1 MAMMIETMV
10 ISIILGK
17 LRGGKLANLAD
28 ISLEK
33 WGFIP
38 AGFFLSYISIYLITQ
53 GNSFLMN
60 NFVFVQLASNLLLLL
75 TLYFNRKTK
84 PFILVSVGILSNVIP
99 MTFNGGRMP
108 VSQWAL
114 QKAGLV
120 EELALIADNR
130 IVTHTLI
137 DLNTE
142 FVFLADTIPLLNK
155 VISVGDIF
163 VALGIFLIIQK
174 YMTSAQPLQRS

>member
-1 MAMMIETMV
+1 MMIETLV

-28 ISLEK
+28 ISLAK

-38 AGFFLSYISIYLITQ
+38 AGFFLSYISISLITQ
-53 GNSFLMN
+53 GNSFLMK
-60 NFVFVQLASNLLLLL
+60 NFVFIQLASNSLLLL
-75 TLYFNRKTK
+75 TLYFNRKIK
-84 PFILVSVGILSNVIP
+84 PFNLVTMGIVSNVIP

-120 EELALIADNR
+120 EELSLIADNR

-137 DLNTE
+137 DSNTD
-142 FVFLADTIPLLNK
+142 FVFLADTIPLIYK
-155 VISVGDIF
+155 VISIGDIF
-163 VALGIFLIIQK
+163 IALGIFLIIQN
-174 YMTSAQPLQRS
+174 YMTSAEPLQRS